1 MRPVPAGRLRFSSW
15 CPCTY
20 ISVCILGPA
29 RLSKRWIRG
38 GDGLYGQGSG
48 AAAAGKRKRRKWS
61 TAAGQGLFAGRNHT
75 EQVAGPRGQGTGLG
89 RGLAEYAYLS
99 KARLVDADS
108 IGHACCQTFLSL
120 WQHTRRARRFGP
132 TMTES
137 MREKGMTT

>member
-1 MRPVPAGRLRFSSW
+1 MAKGPVLLR
-15 CPCTY
+15 
-20 ISVCILGPA
+20 
-29 RLSKRWIRG
+29 REKERG
-38 GDGLYGQGSG
+38 GSGLRPRVRGCSQGG
-48 AAAAGKRKRRKWS
+48 I
-61 TAAGQGLFAGRNHT
+61 TRNRSPGS
-75 EQVAGPRGQGTGLG
+75 VDKGTVLG
-89 RGLAEYAYLS
+89 RGLAEYVYLS